1 MTEEKAVELD
11 QSAYQTFARLHPV
24 EAYDQDP
31 MRFCEFVRTLKA
43 DMSDDAIKAEIDK
56 QRKIDVEEKLDEAR
70 KQNVF
75 ALSMR
80 GLASLPDGRII
91 KREKLCFKLH
101 EHDDGR
107 LEARD
112 GTKYTRDKNGALHRI
127 GKKRK

>member
-1 MTEEKAVELD
+1 MTEKRAVELN
-11 QSAYQTFARLHPV
+11 QSAYETFAKLHPV
-24 EAYDQDP
+24 EAYDLDP
-31 MRFCEFVRTLKA
+31 VRFCAFVRTLKT
-43 DMSDDAIKAEIDK
+43 DLSDDVIKVEIDK
-56 QRKIDVEEKLDEAR
+56 QRAIDTEEKLDEAR
-70 KQNVF
+70 KQNEF

-101 EHDDGR
+101 ERDDGR

-127 GKKRK
+127 GKKQK